1 MANNEASDLIGPWL
15 KDRYSHKH
23 GVPNVKNMDKCMAAL
38 SDIELNAL
46 MTFCKTADA
55 KFLDIPIYEVQ
66 LPVDEDSETVCE
78 NMENFSGS
86 APPLG
91 SRSKSETKT
100 ISTKLAGISK
110 RGMAQP
116 RGNRG

>member
-15 KDRYSHKH
+15 KDRYSQKH
-23 GVPNVKNMDKCMAAL
+23 GISNLKNMDKSMAAL
-38 SDIELNAL
+38 SDIKLNAS
-46 MTFCKTADA
+46 MTFCKTADS

-86 APPLG
+86 TPLLG

-110 RGMAQP
+110 RGMSQP

>member
-1 MANNEASDLIGPWL
+1 
-15 KDRYSHKH
+15 
-23 GVPNVKNMDKCMAAL
+23 MAAL
-38 SDIELNAL
+38 SDFELNAL

-66 LPVDEDSETVCE
+66 LPVDEDSETVGE
-78 NMENFSGS
+78 NMENFCGS

-116 RGNRG
+116 RGNKG